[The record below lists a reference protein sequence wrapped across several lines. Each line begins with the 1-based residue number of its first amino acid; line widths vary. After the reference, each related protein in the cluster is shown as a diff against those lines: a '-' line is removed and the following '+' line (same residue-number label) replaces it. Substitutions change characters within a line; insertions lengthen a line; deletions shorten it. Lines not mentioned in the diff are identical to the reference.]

1 MVLAEAFDSR
11 LKELG
16 VDVYCGQEAREI
28 SITSELSPSGVRL
41 KDGTELRCQN
51 CISTIHPKNFL
62 DLVAQATFRP
72 AYRKRLQQLEVI
84 ARGFQCTQL
93 QDAGK
98 WQLVVQGKQAA
109 LQWMSNNSGPG
120 SVMLGVRNDGVVV
133 DPRGNPFNRLGPA
146 QCG

>member
-1 MVLAEAFDSR
+1 MIKNLWHAALVAVLAFSAQPSIAQDLQKYLTQYFRGSMISFAYGTGVSSNLPRVELVIHYCASGAFFSAGR
-11 LKELG
+11 S
-16 VDVYCGQEAREI
+16 C
-28 SITSELSPSGVRL
+28 
-41 KDGTELRCQN
+41 
-51 CISTIHPKNFL
+51 
-62 DLVAQATFRP
+62 RP
-72 AYRKRLQQLEVI
+72 NVI

-109 LQWMSNNSGPG
+109 LQWMSNSGGPG